1 MGYVDLSLLS
11 VGYVQ
16 SKELISRKHVVQN
29 VRGLAILQPKRIE
42 NFGDVVLVDP
52 FLYYQLDD
60 IESTQDANAFK
71 KAWLQRLETP
81 LPECRVPVATQ

>member
-1 MGYVDLSLLS
+1 MANVDVYLLS

-16 SKELISRKHVVQN
+16 SRELISRKHVVQN
-29 VRGLAILQPKRIE
+29 VRGLAILQSKHIE

-52 FLYYQLDD
+52 VLYYQLDD
-60 IESTQDANAFK
+60 VESTQDANAFK
-71 KAWLQRLETP
+71 QAWLQRLETP